1 MGRAVIITSGGYNCE
16 NSSVMVGAT
25 VAFLLLPKMCDDS
38 SRLLST
44 ALILLCAGFVA
55 SFSMAIGLAIWPT
68 LLVLAW
74 CLRLP
79 RHLMVMLAVAGLAAA
94 IIFVLLPPSPYDLS
108 PLQGIHWRGPSAVY
122 TTIVW
127 LCRLIGSPVSYT
139 VFAWWPDKSFHHLI
153 ESSGLALW
161 SGAGGLVLAATAA
174 LPQLSQHKIRKST
187 LQLQDLL
194 WLFFNIFGLLLVIGG
209 RSSDF
214 PPSMAAMS
222 LVNETK
228 GEQMTKVLFR
238 DPSQIYHVAP
248 QLRARRLD
256 MFTDGLQ
263 DWIGLS
269 ETNLFGGRHKPERLT
284 GDCSVTA
291 LVQGD
296 DGLEAARVIGQ
307 ASTKENSIPERLV
320 IVDPTG
326 VVRGVARSST
336 MSSIINRVFYLGKF
350 SQFSRNP
357 RCSQ

>member
-1 MGRAVIITSGGYNCE
+1 MAAAPRFLFWSTLFWTGLFLIAIQRA
-16 NSSVMVGAT
+16 
-25 VAFLLLPKMCDDS
+25 DS
-38 SRLLST
+38 KP
-44 ALILLCAGFVA
+44 
-55 SFSMAIGLAIWPT
+55 W
-68 LLVLAW
+68 
-74 CLRLP
+74 LRSP
-79 RHLMVMLAVAGLAAA
+79 VYLAA
-94 IIFVLLPPSPYDLS
+94 
-108 PLQGIHWRGPSAVY
+108 
-122 TTIVW
+122 
-127 LCRLIGSPVSYT
+127 
-139 VFAWWPDKSFHHLI
+139 
-153 ESSGLALW
+153 LALP
-161 SGAGGLVLAATAA
+161 VLMF
-174 LPQLSQHKIRKST
+174 PQHYKTGVARRWGMSLAES
-187 LQLQDLL
+187 
-194 WLFFNIFGLLLVIGG
+194 
-209 RSSDF
+209 
-214 PPSMAAMS
+214 AAMS

-336 MSSIINRVFYLGKF
+336 MSSILIACFIWTNLANLAAIHVPPAMD
-350 SQFSRNP
+350 SWATSAITIRNSSTRSAAQMTRLFQRKRSLCGFQSP
-357 RCSQ
+357 KPQSCK

>member
-1 MGRAVIITSGGYNCE
+1 MAAAPRFLFWSTLFWTGLFLIAIQRA
-16 NSSVMVGAT
+16 
-25 VAFLLLPKMCDDS
+25 DS
-38 SRLLST
+38 KP
-44 ALILLCAGFVA
+44 
-55 SFSMAIGLAIWPT
+55 W
-68 LLVLAW
+68 
-74 CLRLP
+74 LRSP
-79 RHLMVMLAVAGLAAA
+79 VYLAA
-94 IIFVLLPPSPYDLS
+94 
-108 PLQGIHWRGPSAVY
+108 
-122 TTIVW
+122 
-127 LCRLIGSPVSYT
+127 
-139 VFAWWPDKSFHHLI
+139 
-153 ESSGLALW
+153 LALP
-161 SGAGGLVLAATAA
+161 VLMF
-174 LPQLSQHKIRKST
+174 PQHYKTGVARRWGMSLAES
-187 LQLQDLL
+187 
-194 WLFFNIFGLLLVIGG
+194 
-209 RSSDF
+209 
-214 PPSMAAMS
+214 AAMS

-336 MSSIINRVFYLGKF
+336 MSSIINRVFYLDKF

-357 RCSQ
+357 RATSNGFVGYIRDYNPQFQYAVRSADDETLSEEKIPVRVPIAKATKL

>member
-1 MGRAVIITSGGYNCE
+1 
-16 NSSVMVGAT
+16 
-25 VAFLLLPKMCDDS
+25 
-38 SRLLST
+38 
-44 ALILLCAGFVA
+44 
-55 SFSMAIGLAIWPT
+55 
-68 LLVLAW
+68 
-74 CLRLP
+74 
-79 RHLMVMLAVAGLAAA
+79 
-94 IIFVLLPPSPYDLS
+94 
-108 PLQGIHWRGPSAVY
+108 
-122 TTIVW
+122 
-127 LCRLIGSPVSYT
+127 
-139 VFAWWPDKSFHHLI
+139 
-153 ESSGLALW
+153 
-161 SGAGGLVLAATAA
+161 
-174 LPQLSQHKIRKST
+174 
-187 LQLQDLL
+187 
-194 WLFFNIFGLLLVIGG
+194 
-209 RSSDF
+209 
-214 PPSMAAMS
+214 MS

-336 MSSIINRVFYLGKF
+336 MSSILIACFTWANLATLAAIHVPPVMD
-350 SQFSRNP
+350 SWATSAITIRNSSTRSAAQMTRLFQRKRSLCGFQSP
-357 RCSQ
+357 KPQSCK

>member
-1 MGRAVIITSGGYNCE
+1 MALAFFVSGIVYVYFGRWRVTHMDYWKIYDVCLDNTWLKSALFKYGGHSLFFPMFLQLANLHFFHGSQQFLFFAGLTLLLISVSLLLIPVWRDQTASLTAKIVSTLIVIVGSFWMGRAAITTSGGFNCE

-25 VAFLLLPKMCDDS
+25 LAFLLLPKMCDDS

-187 LQLQDLL
+187 LQ
-194 WLFFNIFGLLLVIGG
+194 FTGLALVI
-209 RSSDF
+209 F
-214 PPSMAAMS
+214 
-222 LVNETK
+222 
-228 GEQMTKVLFR
+228 
-238 DPSQIYHVAP
+238 
-248 QLRARRLD
+248 
-256 MFTDGLQ
+256 
-263 DWIGLS
+263 
-269 ETNLFGGRHKPERLT
+269 
-284 GDCSVTA
+284 
-291 LVQGD
+291 
-296 DGLEAARVIGQ
+296 
-307 ASTKENSIPERLV
+307 
-320 IVDPTG
+320 
-326 VVRGVARSST
+326 
-336 MSSIINRVFYLGKF
+336 
-350 SQFSRNP
+350 
-357 RCSQ
+357 